1 MSRYRL
7 GAYLAGATV
16 ARTADEM
23 SGPALL
29 LLGLAVTGS
38 ARTAS
43 LLYAALTIAGGC
55 GGPLFGVLLD
65 RSAAPG
71 RLLARAL
78 AGYAAGLGVVA
89 VVLGRLPLLAVT
101 GLAAAAGFLAPS
113 LTGGWT
119 SRLPDIVP
127 GSRLARGY
135 SLDVSTYA
143 AALIGPA
150 LAGLVA
156 AAAGAGW
163 AMAVVVAL
171 LLIATPAAWRLPR
184 PPPVGRAGHPAGRAS
199 VLADLRA
206 GFGAILR
213 VRPLLRITACSVIA
227 YLGVGMLVV
236 ACPLLGQRHLGG
248 ADRGALLLSLLA
260 AASLIANAAQSR
272 WPPRLAPD
280 TMFALAT
287 ALAGAAYLGLAAAS
301 RAGWVIVAIVVAGVA
316 DGPQLSA
323 VFAVRHREAPAR
335 LRARVFATAAS
346 LKLAAGAL
354 GAALAGHL
362 ATSPALVLVVAAAT
376 QAAALLAF
384 LVIGRGRHATSA
396 PSPPRPEGA
405 QHPRWISEMS
415 NGDISDILPS
425 G

>member
-16 ARTADEM
+16 ARTADDM

-38 ARTAS
+38 AGTAA

-71 RLLARAL
+71 RLLAWAL
-78 AGYAAGLGVVA
+78 AGYAGGLGVVA
-89 VVLGRLPLLAVT
+89 VFLGRLPLLAVA

-127 GSRLARGY
+127 APGLARGY
-135 SLDVSTYA
+135 SLDVSTYAA

-156 AAAGAGW
+156 AAVGAGW

-171 LLIATPAAWRLPR
+171 LMVATPAAWRLPR
-184 PPPVGRAGHPAGRAS
+184 PAPAGPAGHPAGRAS

-206 GFGAILR
+206 GFGAILG

-280 TMFALAT
+280 TMFTLAT

-301 RAGWVIVAIVVAGVA
+301 SAGWVIVAIAVAGVA

-323 VFAVRHREAPAR
+323 VFAVRHREAPVR
-335 LRARVFATAAS
+335 LRAQVFTTAAS

-362 ATSPALVLVVAAAT
+362 ASSPALVLVVAAAT
-376 QAAALLAF
+376 QAAALLGF
-384 LVIGRGRHATSA
+384 LVLGRRRRRKATSA
-396 PSPPRPEGA
+396 PELAASRGSA
-405 QHPRWISEMS
+405 SS
-415 NGDISDILPS
+415 LADI
-425 G
+425 

>member
-43 LLYAALTIAGGC
+43 LFYAALTIAGGC

-71 RLLARAL
+71 RLLAWAL

-89 VVLGRLPLLAVT
+89 VVLGHLPLLAVA

-127 GSRLARGY
+127 APRLARGY
-135 SLDVSTYA
+135 SLDVSTYAA

-184 PPPVGRAGHPAGRAS
+184 PPPAGRTGHPAGRTS

-227 YLGVGMLVV
+227 YLGVGMLIV

-260 AASLIANAAQSR
+260 AASLITNAAQSR

-280 TMFALAT
+280 IMFTLAT

-335 LRARVFATAAS
+335 LRAQVFTTAAS

-362 ATSPALVLVVAAAT
+362 ASSPALVLVVAAAT

-384 LVIGRGRHATSA
+384 LALGRGRHATPAPQPAAPRKSAA
-396 PSPPRPEGA
+396 PS
-405 QHPRWISEMS
+405 M
-415 NGDISDILPS
+415 DI
-425 G
+425 

>member
-71 RLLARAL
+71 RLLAWAL

-89 VVLGRLPLLAVT
+89 VVLGHLPLLAVA

-119 SRLPDIVP
+119 SRLPGIVP
-127 GSRLARGY
+127 APRLARGY

-143 AALIGPA
+143 AAALIGPA

-156 AAAGAGW
+156 AAVGAGW

-171 LLIATPAAWRLPR
+171 LLVATPVAAGLPR
-184 PPPVGRAGHPAGRAS
+184 PAPADPAGHAAGRTS

-213 VRPLLRITACSVIA
+213 VRPLLRITGCSVIA

-236 ACPLLGQRHLGG
+236 ACPLLGQRYLGG

-280 TMFALAT
+280 TMFALST
-287 ALAGAAYLGLAAAS
+287 ALAGVAYLGLAAAS
-301 RAGWVIVAIVVAGVA
+301 SAGWVIVAIAVAGLA

-335 LRARVFATAAS
+335 LRAQVFTTAAS

-362 ATSPALVLVVAAAT
+362 ASSPPLVLMVAAAT

-384 LVIGRGRHATSA
+384 LALGRGRQGWARNA
-396 PSPPRPEGA
+396 WP
-405 QHPRWISEMS
+405 
-415 NGDISDILPS
+415 
-425 G
+425 

>member
-7 GAYLAGATV
+7 GAYLAGATA

-29 LLGLAVTGS
+29 LLGLAVSGS
-38 ARTAS
+38 ARTAA
-43 LLYAALTIAGGC
+43 LLYAAVTIAGGC

-65 RSAAPG
+65 RSPAPG
-71 RLLARAL
+71 RLLAWAL

-89 VVLGRLPLLAVT
+89 VVLGRLPVLAVV

-127 GSRLARGY
+127 APRLARGY

-143 AALIGPA
+143 AAALIGPA

-156 AAAGAGW
+156 AAVGAGW

-171 LLIATPAAWRLPR
+171 LLVATPAAWRLPR
-184 PPPVGRAGHPAGRAS
+184 PAPAGPAGADRGGRAS

-206 GFGAILR
+206 GFGAILG

-301 RAGWVIVAIVVAGVA
+301 SAGWVIVVIAVAGVA

-323 VFAVRHREAPAR
+323 LFAVRHREAPVR
-335 LRARVFATAAS
+335 LRAQVFTTAAS

-362 ATSPALVLVVAAAT
+362 ASSPALVLEVAAAT

-384 LVIGRGRHATSA
+384 LVLGSRRKATSA
-396 PSPPRPEGA
+396 LESAASRGSA
-405 QHPRWISEMS
+405 SS
-415 NGDISDILPS
+415 LADI
-425 G
+425 